1 MDRMGNR
8 DETQDGH
15 YTHMFWKDGKK
26 GLSKTTELLK
36 EEIKIHPYKRKIL
49 SMCKHTNS
57 RRTDESL
64 VKVSPVM

>member
-36 EEIKIHPYKRKIL
+36 EEIKIYPYKRKIL
-49 SMCKHTNS
+49 SICVNIQTVDGRMN
-57 RRTDESL
+57 RW
-64 VKVSPVM
+64 